1 MKKILLIATG
11 LLFVSGLF
19 FIYFCVSQKQEEPK
33 ILSQLESKENGNGKG
48 EFVFSITNVGKEET
62 TLMFPT
68 WLEYNVSISSLDN
81 KEIESGEIIMRHLD
95 LNEEN
100 REGRLLLLEPNEKL
114 EYRLLLT
121 RIPKGNYEI
130 NISSAS
136 GFGGVIREE
145 FIINY

>member
-1 MKKILLIATG
+1 
-11 LLFVSGLF
+11 
-19 FIYFCVSQKQEEPK
+19 
-33 ILSQLESKENGNGKG
+33 
-48 EFVFSITNVGKEET
+48 
-62 TLMFPT
+62 
-68 WLEYNVSISSLDN
+68 
-81 KEIESGEIIMRHLD
+81 MRHLD

-100 REGRLLLLEPNEKL
+100 REGRLLLLEPNEKF

-121 RIPKGNYEI
+121 KILKGNYEI